1 MLSSKIYRSNDT
13 QGLKRISFREF
24 GDDGQVVEDGLL
36 FEEDSFSDEA
46 AAASQ
51 QEQHEPQEQP
61 EQSAVQPPAPP
72 EDLGKQIEE
81 AYLQGKE
88 EGQQEIR
95 MQYGS
100 SLEMLAQGIEE
111 ISRLRATLLQNSS
124 QDMLRLVLSI
134 ARQVIHGEVS
144 INRELILTT
153 IDKALR
159 AAVRSDHYH
168 IKVHPDDLALVTEKK
183 PLFITSI
190 NGLESITIEG
200 DQKIAQGGCLVESDL
215 GAVDATIDGQLE
227 EIRRTLL
234 STMEQG

>member
-1 MLSSKIYRSNDT
+1 MLSSKIFRANDT
-13 QGLKRISFREF
+13 EGLKRISFREF
-24 GDDGQVVEDGLL
+24 GADGEVVEDGLL
-36 FEEDSFSDEA
+36 FEDESFSEKAVSTTQQDQSELPPGHQPA
-46 AAASQ
+46 A
-51 QEQHEPQEQP
+51 
-61 EQSAVQPPAPP
+61 PA
-72 EDLGKQIEE
+72 DLGKQIED

-88 EGQQEIR
+88 EGRQEIR
-95 MQYGS
+95 LQFDN

-111 ISRLRATLLQNSS
+111 VSRLRATLLQNST

-144 INRELILTT
+144 LNRELILTT

-168 IKVHPDDLALVTEKK
+168 IKVHPEDLALVTEKK

-190 NGLESITIEG
+190 NGLESITVEG
-200 DQKIAQGGCLVESDL
+200 DQKVAQGGCLVESDL
-215 GAVDATIDGQLE
+215 GAVDATIEGQLE

-234 STMEQG
+234 STVEQG

>member
-1 MLSSKIYRSNDT
+1 MLSSKIFRSNDT

-24 GDDGQVVEDGLL
+24 GADGQVVEDGLL
-36 FEEDSFSDEA
+36 FEDESFSEEA
-46 AAASQ
+46 VSTAQ
-51 QEQHEPQEQP
+51 QDQS
-61 EQSAVQPPAPP
+61 EQSPAHHQAAPA
-72 EDLGKQIEE
+72 DLGKQIEE

-95 MQYGS
+95 LQFDS

-111 ISRLRATLLQNSS
+111 VSRLRATLLQNST

-144 INRELILTT
+144 LNRELILTT

-190 NGLESITIEG
+190 NGLESITVEG
-200 DQKIAQGGCLVESDL
+200 DPQIAQGGCLVESDL
-215 GAVDATIDGQLE
+215 GAVDATIEGQLE

-234 STMEQG
+234 STVEQG

>member
-1 MLSSKIYRSNDT
+1 M
-13 QGLKRISFREF
+13 
-24 GDDGQVVEDGLL
+24 
-36 FEEDSFSDEA
+36 
-46 AAASQ
+46 
-51 QEQHEPQEQP
+51 
-61 EQSAVQPPAPP
+61 
-72 EDLGKQIEE
+72 DLGKQIEE

-88 EGQQEIR
+88 EGQQEVKL
-95 MQYGS
+95 QFGS

-111 ISRLRATLLQNSS
+111 VSQLRATLLQNST

-168 IKVHPDDLALVTEKK
+168 IKVHPDDLALVTENK

-234 STMEQG
+234 STVEQG

>member
-1 MLSSKIYRSNDT
+1 MLSSKIYRSNNT

-24 GDDGQVVEDGLL
+24 GADGEVVEDGLL
-36 FEEDSFSDEA
+36 FEDESFSEETVSTMPQD
-46 AAASQ
+46 Q
-51 QEQHEPQEQP
+51 IEPP
-61 EQSAVQPPAPP
+61 PVHAPSPPA
-72 EDLGKQIEE
+72 DLGKQIEE

-88 EGQQEIR
+88 EGQQEI
-95 MQYGS
+95 QLQFGS

-111 ISRLRATLLQNSS
+111 VSRLRATLLQNST

-153 IDKALR
+153 IEKALR

-168 IKVHPDDLALVTEKK
+168 IKVHPDDLALVMENK

-190 NGLESITIEG
+190 NGLESITVEG
-200 DQKIAQGGCLVESDL
+200 DPQIAQGGCLVESDL

-234 STMEQG
+234 STVEQG

>member
-1 MLSSKIYRSNDT
+1 MLSSKIYRSSDT

-24 GDDGQVVEDGLL
+24 GEDGQVVEDGLL
-36 FEEDSFSDEA
+36 FEEESFSEEIA
-46 AAASQ
+46 P
-51 QEQHEPQEQP
+51 PQPKETEDSLIPQ
-61 EQSAVQPPAPP
+61 PAPP
-72 EDLGKQIEE
+72 VELGKQIEE

-88 EGQQEIR
+88 EGQQEVR
-95 MQYGS
+95 LQFGS
-100 SLEMLAQGIEE
+100 SLEMFAQGIEE
-111 ISRLRATLLQNSS
+111 VSRLRSTLLQNST
-124 QDMLRLVLSI
+124 QDMVRLVLSI
-134 ARQVIHGEVS
+134 ARQVIHSEVS

-168 IKVHPDDLALVTEKK
+168 IKVHPEDLALVTENK

-190 NGLESITIEG
+190 NGLESITFES
-200 DQKIAQGGCLVESDL
+200 DPQIAQGGCLVESDL

>member
-1 MLSSKIYRSNDT
+1 MLSSKIYRSSDT

-36 FEEDSFSDEA
+36 FEDEVFSEDA
-46 AAASQ
+46 VPP
-51 QEQHEPQEQP
+51 PQPEQP
-61 EQSAVQPPAPP
+61 EQHPVHPPAPP
-72 EDLGKQIEE
+72 ADLGKQIEE

-88 EGQQEIR
+88 EGQQEI
-95 MQYGS
+95 QLQFGS

-111 ISRLRATLLQNSS
+111 VSRLRATLLQNSS

-144 INRELILTT
+144 LNRELILTT

-168 IKVHPDDLALVTEKK
+168 IKVHPDDLALVTEHK

-190 NGLESITIEG
+190 NGLESITLEG
-200 DQKIAQGGCLVESDL
+200 DPKIAQGGCLVESDL

>member
-1 MLSSKIYRSNDT
+1 MRSSKIYRSNDT

-24 GDDGQVVEDGLL
+24 GADGQVVEDGLL
-36 FEEDSFSDEA
+36 FEDESFSEETV
-46 AAASQ
+46 STLQ
-51 QEQHEPQEQP
+51 QDQTEQVLAH
-61 EQSAVQPPAPP
+61 QSAAPR
-72 EDLGKQIEE
+72 DLGKQIEE

-95 MQYGS
+95 LQFGS
-100 SLEMLAQGIEE
+100 SLEMLAQGVEE
-111 ISRLRATLLQNSS
+111 VCHLRATLLQNST

-134 ARQVIHGEVS
+134 ARQVIHSEVS
-144 INRELILTT
+144 LNRELVLIT

-168 IKVHPDDLALVTEKK
+168 IKVHPEDLALVTESK

-190 NGLESITIEG
+190 NGLEGISVEG
-200 DQKIAQGGCLVESDL
+200 DPQISRGGCLIESDL
-215 GAVDATIDGQLE
+215 GAVDASIEGQLE

-234 STMEQG
+234 STVEQG

>member
-1 MLSSKIYRSNDT
+1 MLSSKVYRSNNT

-36 FEEDSFSDEA
+36 FEDESFSEEA
-46 AAASQ
+46 VSTQ
-51 QEQHEPQEQP
+51 QQN
-61 EQSAVQPPAPP
+61 QSEQPPAHQPAPP
-72 EDLGKQIEE
+72 VDLGKQIEE

-88 EGQQEIR
+88 EGQQEVKL
-95 MQYGS
+95 QFGS

-111 ISRLRATLLQNSS
+111 VSQLRATLLQNST

-168 IKVHPDDLALVTEKK
+168 IKVHPDDLALVTENK

-234 STMEQG
+234 STVEQG

>member
-1 MLSSKIYRSNDT
+1 MLSSKIYRSSDT

-24 GDDGQVVEDGLL
+24 GDNGQVVEDGLL
-36 FEEDSFSDEA
+36 FEDDVFSEEA
-46 AAASQ
+46 VPP
-51 QEQHEPQEQP
+51 PQPEHPEQP
-61 EQSAVQPPAPP
+61 EQPPEPPSAPPA
-72 EDLGKQIEE
+72 DLGKQIEE

-88 EGQQEIR
+88 EGQQEI
-95 MQYGS
+95 QLQFGS
-100 SLEMLAQGIEE
+100 SLEMLAHGIEE
-111 ISRLRATLLQNSS
+111 VSRLRATLLQNSS

-144 INRELILTT
+144 LNRELILTT

-168 IKVHPDDLALVTEKK
+168 IKVHPDDLALVTENK
-183 PLFITSI
+183 PFFITSI
-190 NGLESITIEG
+190 NGLESITLEG
-200 DQKIAQGGCLVESDL
+200 DQKIARGGCQVESDL

>member
-1 MLSSKIYRSNDT
+1 MLSSKIYRSSDT

-24 GDDGQVVEDGLL
+24 GDDGQIVEDGLL
-36 FEEDSFSDEA
+36 FEDESFSEEA
-46 AAASQ
+46 VSTSQ
-51 QEQHEPQEQP
+51 QNQTEQP
-61 EQSAVQPPAPP
+61 SAQQTVAPA
-72 EDLGKQIEE
+72 DLGKQIEE

-95 MQYGS
+95 LQFDS
-100 SLEMLAQGIEE
+100 SLEMLAQGVEE
-111 ISRLRATLLQNSS
+111 VGRLRATLLQNST

-134 ARQVIHGEVS
+134 ARQVIHSEVS
-144 INRELILTT
+144 LNRELILTT

-168 IKVHPDDLALVTEKK
+168 IKVHPEDLALVTKNK

-190 NGLESITIEG
+190 NGLEGISVEG
-200 DQKIAQGGCLVESDL
+200 DPQIARGGCLVESDL
-215 GAVDATIDGQLE
+215 GAVDATIEGQLE

-234 STMEQG
+234 STVEQG

>member
-1 MLSSKIYRSNDT
+1 MLSSKIYRSCDT

-24 GDDGQVVEDGLL
+24 GDDGQVVDNGLL
-36 FEEDSFSDEA
+36 FEDEVFCGA
-46 AAASQ
+46 ADMPQ
-51 QEQHEPQEQP
+51 QHGQP
-61 EQSAVQPPAPP
+61 EQLPVHQSAPPA
-72 EDLGKQIEE
+72 DIGKQIEKS
-81 AYLQGKE
+81 YLQGKE

-95 MQYGS
+95 LQFGS

-111 ISRLRATLLQNSS
+111 VSRLRATLLQNST

-144 INRELILTT
+144 LNRELILTT

-168 IKVHPDDLALVTEKK
+168 IKVHPDDLTLVTENK

-190 NGLESITIEG
+190 NGLESITVEG
-200 DQKIAQGGCLVESDL
+200 DPQIAQGGCHIESDL

-234 STMEQG
+234 STVEQG